1 MCHVVVAA
9 AGLSGCQHVDC
20 EALCQRTLAC
30 EVSFAPSDDP
40 SEERVE
46 LGERTSL
53 QSCALG
59 CEESPTVTVESASC
73 VDELDI
79 GGDPAQC
86 QADVLTCFGLQEV
99 LDRTDQ
105 DPADGDGSVG

>member
-1 MCHVVVAA
+1 MAA
-9 AGLSGCQHVDC
+9 IGSSGCQQVDC

-46 LGERTSL
+46 RGERTAL
-53 QSCALG
+53 QSCARG

-73 VDELDI
+73 IDELEI

-86 QADVLTCFGLQEV
+86 QTAVATCLGVEEA
-99 LDRTDQ
+99 LDRSDQ
-105 DPADGDGSVG
+105 GPANGDGSVG